1 LEQHGARIFV
11 GNQDAWGSF
20 EDNALQIA
28 ETLQG
33 IINSTGCG
41 KVNIIAHSKGGIDS
55 RRLIALPGRAEQIA
69 SLTTISSPHHGSK
82 TLGWLC
88 RWLRPA
94 MWLISWPVNLWFR
107 LRGDKHSDFY
117 PVCKSLAPAEMA
129 EFNQEYPPCPGI
141 LYRHYAAAMR
151 SSSSDIFSS
160 LTHAIV
166 RLADGENDGIVATAS
181 SRYGGQG
188 FKGVLC
194 SASRRGV
201 SHIDVIDCRRRPLT
215 GRRQPTGRGP
225 LTSQGYDKAA
235 VASGSKAAL
244 GKEQPA
250 ASAPAAAATIAGDS
264 SNDSIPVTDI
274 IDFYIDIVR
283 ELRGLGL

>member
-88 RWLRPA
+88 RWLRPM
-94 MWLISWPVNLWFR
+94 MWLISGPVNLWFR
-107 LRGDKHSDFY
+107 LRGDKHPDFY
-117 PVCKSLAPAEMA
+117 PVCQSLAPEEMA
-129 EFNQEYPPCPGI
+129 KFNQEHPPCPGI

-151 SSSSDIFSS
+151 SASGDLLSSFTYAVIK
-160 LTHAIV
+160 LI
-166 RLADGENDGIVATAS
+166 DGENDGIVATAS
-181 SRYGGQG
+181 SHYGGQS

-201 SHIDVIDCRRRPLT
+201 SHIDVIDCRRRPLA
-215 GRRQPTGRGP
+215 GRRPPTGQDYGRP
-225 LTSQGYDKAA
+225 AA
-235 VASGSKAAL
+235 ASGSKAAL

-250 ASAPAAAATIAGDS
+250 INAQVAATTIVGD

-283 ELRGLGL
+283 ELRDLGL